1 MARPKS
7 NDKLQEIERVS
18 ARLFAHNGYHRTTM
32 RDIAGAL
39 RMNQASLYHYFPG
52 KEDILFKL
60 MNDAMDDAM
69 AVLVEICAEKRPPE
83 EKLRAVLQFYTR
95 HYAGDQ
101 ERLILLV
108 QEGSALPEEKR
119 RVLVEKER
127 RYVQL
132 FKALFQELTDRN
144 HMKAVPP
151 SIATFAF
158 FGMVHYTIKW
168 YRKDGPMAP
177 DGLAQ
182 SFAEILLR
190 GVLQDPDRRAC
201 DGVIRQDNITAQGVR
216 RTEKNER

>member
-1 MARPKS
+1 MSRPRS
-7 NDKLQEIERVS
+7 SEKLQEIERVS
-18 ARLFAHNGYHRTTM
+18 ARLFAYNGYHRTTM

-39 RMNQASLYHYFPG
+39 QMNQASLYHYFPG

-69 AVLVEICAEKRPPE
+69 AVLEEICAEKRPPE

-108 QEGSALPEEKR
+108 NEGSALPEAKR
-119 RVLVEKER
+119 QVLVEKER

-132 FKALFQELTDRN
+132 FKGLFQELADRN
-144 HMKAVPP
+144 QMKALPP

-177 DGLAQ
+177 DRLAQ
-182 SFAEILLR
+182 SFAEILMR
-190 GVLQDPDRRAC
+190 GVLRAP
-201 DGVIRQDNITAQGVR
+201 GRQAHEEAAR
-216 RTEKNER
+216 HEKMTGKMSGSR

>member
-1 MARPKS
+1 MSRPRS
-7 NDKLQEIERVS
+7 NEKLQEIERVS

-32 RDIAGAL
+32 RDIARVL
-39 RMNQASLYHYFPG
+39 QMNQASLYHYFPG

-69 AVLVEICAEKRPPE
+69 AVLEKICAEERPPD

-108 QEGSALPEEKR
+108 NEAGALPEEKR
-119 RVLVEKER
+119 RILVEKER
-127 RYVQL
+127 RYVRL
-132 FKALFQELTDRN
+132 FKGLFQELADRN
-144 HMKAVPP
+144 RMKAVPP

-168 YRKDGPMAP
+168 YQKDGPMAP
-177 DGLAQ
+177 NGLAQ
-182 SFAEILLR
+182 SFAEILLQ
-190 GVLQDPDRRAC
+190 GVLQAPE
-201 DGVIRQDNITAQGVR
+201 RQVCEGAVEQNNMTGISP
-216 RTEKNER
+216 ESP

>member
-1 MARPKS
+1 MSRPRS
-7 NDKLQEIERVS
+7 HEKLQEIERVS

-32 RDIAGAL
+32 RDIARAL
-39 RMNQASLYHYFPG
+39 EMNQASLYHYFPG

-69 AVLVEICAEKRPPE
+69 TVLEEICAEKRRPE

-108 QEGSALPEEKR
+108 HEGAALPEGKR
-119 RVLVEKER
+119 RILVEKER

-132 FKALFQELTDRN
+132 FKALFQELADRN
-144 HMKAVPP
+144 RMKAVPP
-151 SIATFAF
+151 SVATFAF

-177 DGLAQ
+177 DELAQ

-190 GVLQDPDRRAC
+190 GILQAPE
-201 DGVIRQDNITAQGVR
+201 RQVCEEAMGQENMTGIPSGSP
-216 RTEKNER
+216 

>member
-1 MARPKS
+1 MSRPRS
-7 NDKLQEIERVS
+7 NEKLQEIERVS

-32 RDIAGAL
+32 RDIARVL
-39 RMNQASLYHYFPG
+39 QMNQASLYHYFPG

-69 AVLVEICAEKRPPE
+69 AVLEKICAEERPPD

-108 QEGSALPEEKR
+108 NEGGALPEEKR
-119 RVLVEKER
+119 RILVEKER
-127 RYVQL
+127 RYVRL
-132 FKALFQELTDRN
+132 FKGLFQELADRN
-144 HMKAVPP
+144 RMKAVPS

-168 YRKDGPMAP
+168 YQKDGPMAP
-177 DGLAQ
+177 NGLAQ
-182 SFAEILLR
+182 SFAEILLQ
-190 GVLQDPDRRAC
+190 GVLQAPE
-201 DGVIRQDNITAQGVR
+201 RQVCEGAVGQNNMTGISP
-216 RTEKNER
+216 ESP

>member
-1 MARPKS
+1 MSRPRS
-7 NDKLQEIERVS
+7 HEKLQEIERAS
-18 ARLFAHNGYHRTTM
+18 ASLFAHKGYHRTTM
-32 RDIAGAL
+32 RDIARAL
-39 RMNQASLYHYFPG
+39 QMNQGSLYHYFAG

-69 AVLVEICAEKRPPE
+69 AVLEEICGEALPPE
-83 EKLRAVLQFYTR
+83 EKLRLVLQFYTR
-95 HYAGDQ
+95 HYAGDR

-108 QEGSALPEEKR
+108 NEGGALSEGKR
-119 RVLVEKER
+119 RVLVDKER

-132 FKALFQELTDRN
+132 FKGLFEELENGNR
-144 HMKAVPP
+144 MKAVPP

-182 SFAEILLR
+182 SFAEILLQ
-190 GVLQDPDRRAC
+190 GVLRAPE
-201 DGVIRQDNITAQGVR
+201 RQVCKGAMGKADLSGIPSGSP
-216 RTEKNER
+216 

>member
-1 MARPKS
+1 MSRPRS
-7 NDKLQEIERVS
+7 SEKLQEIERVS
-18 ARLFAHNGYHRTTM
+18 AQLFAHNGYHRTTM
-32 RDIAGAL
+32 RDIARAL
-39 RMNQASLYHYFPG
+39 QMNQASLYHYFPG
-52 KEDILFKL
+52 KENILFKL

-69 AVLVEICAEKRPPE
+69 AVLQEICAEKRPPE

-108 QEGSALPEEKR
+108 NEGSALPEAKR
-119 RVLVEKER
+119 QVLVEKER
-127 RYVQL
+127 RYVRL
-132 FKALFQELTDRN
+132 FKGLFQELSDTNR
-144 HMKAVPP
+144 MKAVSP

-182 SFAEILLR
+182 SFAEILLG
-190 GVLQDPDRRAC
+190 GVLQPPE
-201 DGVIRQDNITAQGVR
+201 RQVSEETMGHENMNGILSGSP
-216 RTEKNER
+216 

>member
-1 MARPKS
+1 MSRPKS
-7 NDKLQEIERVS
+7 HEKLQEIERVS

-32 RDIAGAL
+32 RDIARAL
-39 RMNQASLYHYFPG
+39 GMNQASLYHYFTG

-69 AVLVEICAEKRPPE
+69 AVLEEICAEKRPPE
-83 EKLRAVLQFYTR
+83 EKLGAVLQFYTC

-108 QEGSALPEEKR
+108 HEGSALPDGKR
-119 RVLVEKER
+119 QILVEKER

-132 FKALFQELTDRN
+132 FKGLFQELADRN
-144 HMKAVPP
+144 RMKAVPP

-190 GVLQDPDRRAC
+190 GVLQPPE
-201 DGVIRQDNITAQGVR
+201 RQVR
-216 RTEKNER
+216 EEAMRQENMTGIPSGNP

>member
-1 MARPKS
+1 MPRPRS
-7 NDKLQEIERVS
+7 NEKLQEIERVA

-32 RDIAGAL
+32 RDIARAL
-39 RMNQASLYHYFPG
+39 KMNQASLYHYFSG

-60 MNDAMDDAM
+60 MDDAMDDAM
-69 AVLVEICAEKRPPE
+69 AVLQEICAEKRPPE

-108 QEGSALPEEKR
+108 NEGSALPDGKR
-119 RVLVEKER
+119 HALVEKER

-132 FKALFQELTDRN
+132 FKGLFQELANRDR
-144 HMKAVPP
+144 MKTVPP

-168 YRKDGPMAP
+168 YRKDGPIAP
-177 DGLAQ
+177 ESLAR
-182 SFAEILLR
+182 SFAEILLG
-190 GVLQDPDRRAC
+190 GVLQEVPDPRRE
-201 DGVIRQDNITAQGVR
+201 VEI
-216 RTEKNER
+216 